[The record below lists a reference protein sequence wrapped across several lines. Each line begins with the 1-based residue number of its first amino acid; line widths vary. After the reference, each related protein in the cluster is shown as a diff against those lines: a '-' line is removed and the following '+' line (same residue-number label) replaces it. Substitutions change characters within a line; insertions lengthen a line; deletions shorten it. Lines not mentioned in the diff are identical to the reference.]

1 MNIITKPLV
10 WLLFELNN
18 ITGNMG
24 LAIIALTLM
33 IRAALLPLTLPAMKS
48 QNKIRELQPQLN
60 ALKGKFGDDK
70 IALAQA
76 QQALYK
82 ENKINPLSGCLPYLL
97 QFAVLIALYQ
107 VLRQFLGDDANGL
120 TNNIYFLGLDLT
132 QRDTTYIL
140 PVLAAGAQFLLS
152 MMIMPGANTRN
163 IIPDESKS
171 KKARKANEKEESMAD
186 MAGMM
191 QKQMMYVMPVMTGVF
206 AATFPAGLAVYWVT
220 TTVFSVVQQYFISGL
235 GGLAKYI
242 PGHKEKD
249 FTVETLEAVAE
260 ENKLADKSKDKAE
273 SKVKSKSKT
282 SGKSKLFKLPK
293 KSSGKSEVEADFAS
307 AFMKVADTSSKG
319 SGVKTKTE
327 SAVEAEI
334 VERAPVKTK
343 PKTSTKSKKKTA
355 RKSKKNKRKN
365 RKK

>member
-1 MNIITKPLV
+1 MNIITEPLV
-10 WLLFELNN
+10 WLLFELNS

-24 LAIIALTLM
+24 LAIIALTLL
-33 IRAALLPLTLPAMKS
+33 IRGALLPLTLPAMKS
-48 QNKIRELQPQLN
+48 QNKIRDLQPQLN
-60 ALKGKFGDDK
+60 ALKSKFGSDK
-70 IALAQA
+70 VALAQA

-82 ENKINPLSGCLPYLL
+82 ENKINPLGGCIPYLL
-97 QFAVLIALYQ
+97 QFGVLIALYQ

-120 TNNIYFLGLDLT
+120 TNSVYFLGLDLT

-140 PVLAAGAQFLLS
+140 PILAAGTQFLLS
-152 MMIMPGANTRN
+152 IMIMPAADTRN

-220 TTVFSVVQQYFISGL
+220 TTVFSLVQQYFISGL

-242 PGHKEKD
+242 PGHKEEN

-260 ENKLADKSKDKAE
+260 EAKLTAKTEAKAGE
-273 SKVKSKSKT
+273 SKKAKSAAA
-282 SGKSKLFKLPK
+282 GSKLFKLPK
-293 KSSGKSEVEADFAS
+293 KTTAKSQGEADFAA
-307 AFMKVADTSSKG
+307 AFKQTAGSS
-319 SGVKTKTE
+319 SSTKSSE
-327 SAVEAEI
+327 NVIVDAEI
-334 VERAPVKTK
+334 VEDIPSSQIK
-343 PKTSTKSKKKTA
+343 PKTSVKSKKKSS
-355 RKSKKNKRKN
+355 KKNKKNKRKN